1 MRGFRE
7 FILRG
12 NLVDLAVAVVIGAA
26 FGAVASALV
35 RDLITPLIAAIGGN
49 PDFGVL
55 SFTINGSRFAYGNFL
70 NALLSF
76 LIVAAIV
83 YFLVLKPVGLLL
95 ERLPQAG
102 GRAAALVPRVPV
114 GHPGRRAAL
123 RVLHGRGRRRV
134 SSLEGGDR
142 HQPPGGSAQAH
153 VGGEEARVE
162 RFREHDITRVICR
175 AAVA

>member
-26 FGAVASALV
+26 FGAVVSALV

-95 ERLPQAG
+95 ERLRPK
-102 GRAAALVPRVPV
+102 P
-114 GHPGRRAAL
+114 
-123 RVLHGRGRRRV
+123 
-134 SSLEGGDR
+134 
-142 HQPPGGSAQAH
+142 
-153 VGGEEARVE
+153 
-162 RFREHDITRVICR
+162 
-175 AAVA
+175 AVAPQRSCPECLSDIRPPRGAARSARPRSAPRELTRGW